1 MKYLTI
7 IRHGKA
13 KTQKPQ
19 ESDSDRS
26 LKKEGVSASYR
37 LGELLAERECLPDVV
52 FTSEAVRA
60 RETAENLCK
69 ALGVGKEK
77 IIAEPVFYNSDIGS
91 ILAFLKGLPDSY
103 GHVFFVGHNPTFTEL
118 VNTLCGPVIDNM
130 KTAGAACVEFRPG
143 SWQEI
148 IPGEASLKFY
158 VAV

>member
-13 KTQKPQ
+13 MKQKPR
-19 ESDSDRS
+19 EGDIDRP

-69 ALGVGKEK
+69 ASGVGKEK
-77 IIAEPVFYNSDIGS
+77 IIAEPILYNNDAGS
-91 ILAFLKGLPDSY
+91 ILAFLKGLPGNY
-103 GHVFFVGHNPTFTEL
+103 VQVFIVGHNPSFTEL

-158 VAV
+158 IAV